1 MKNLTEVYL
10 LKKQILSMMMAALV
24 SLTCLTPAFAAE
36 SLASGTVSDKLGV
49 SEQFLYGTE
58 QSGSLVSRVDK
69 MEKDLYGQTSSGS
82 VMSRVDRVYNRLE
95 GTPSGTQLSIAAQMN
110 AIEWQFA
117 DRMSDEGVKTRIGN
131 LETDLFGTQYTQDT
145 ILSRLSRL
153 TKSAF
158 PSGSLSRQTVTLPK
172 DSLIKIKFM
181 EDINSK
187 TAQAGDKVDFIAD
200 DNVYIGEALVL
211 PKGARGNA
219 TIKKVVQPRI
229 FGRDARID
237 IDFSSVTA
245 VNGEKIPVTVGE
257 LAKQQAK
264 TVAGAAGAS
273 IGGMV
278 LFGPVGLVG
287 GAFVKGAQV
296 TIPAGSNTYVQVLE
310 DTTVQGIVLQGA
322 STAGVQAVPASEE
335 EREDK
340 LDTVDKPAVSEKKT
354 DKADDKKAVE
364 KEGDDKADAE
374 TEKTLAADEKK
385 DADVKD
391 ADKKANSHNDEDA
404 EYDEDEDVDLDLA
417 EE

>member
-200 DNVYIGEALVL
+200 DNVYVGEALVL

-340 LDTVDKPAVSEKKT
+340 LDTVD
-354 DKADDKKAVE
+354 
-364 KEGDDKADAE
+364 
-374 TEKTLAADEKK
+374 
-385 DADVKD
+385 
-391 ADKKANSHNDEDA
+391 
-404 EYDEDEDVDLDLA
+404 
-417 EE
+417 

>member
-1 MKNLTEVYL
+1 M
-10 LKKQILSMMMAALV
+10 
-24 SLTCLTPAFAAE
+24 
-36 SLASGTVSDKLGV
+36 
-49 SEQFLYGTE
+49 
-58 QSGSLVSRVDK
+58 
-69 MEKDLYGQTSSGS
+69 
-82 VMSRVDRVYNRLE
+82 
-95 GTPSGTQLSIAAQMN
+95 
-110 AIEWQFA
+110 
-117 DRMSDEGVKTRIGN
+117 
-131 LETDLFGTQYTQDT
+131 
-145 ILSRLSRL
+145 
-153 TKSAF
+153 
-158 PSGSLSRQTVTLPK
+158 
-172 DSLIKIKFM
+172 
-181 EDINSK
+181 
-187 TAQAGDKVDFIAD
+187 
-200 DNVYIGEALVL
+200 
-211 PKGARGNA
+211 
-219 TIKKVVQPRI
+219 VQPRI

-364 KEGDDKADAE
+364 KRAMIKQ
-374 TEKTLAADEKK
+374 TPKRKRPSPLTKRKTPT
-385 DADVKD
+385 
-391 ADKKANSHNDEDA
+391 
-404 EYDEDEDVDLDLA
+404 
-417 EE
+417 